1 MGVSSCQCRF
11 FFYRFNH
18 TLFFFCLFYL
28 QVVLCRLQMMENL
41 LQQKAEE
48 QGASEAVGDKLMSKA
63 VTLMESMAAL
73 VDR

>member
-1 MGVSSCQCRF
+1 MGVSSCQFRF
-11 FFYRFNH
+11 FFNRFNH
-18 TLFFFCLFYL
+18 TLLFL

-41 LQQKAEE
+41 LQQKEE
-48 QGASEAVGDKLMSKA
+48 EKGASEAVGDKLMNKA